1 MWPPDLGPADTQL
14 TLGFGGSVFE
24 EPEDFLP
31 PLSPGGTC
39 HPMPPIH
46 LGGLAM
52 CCLPKTTRSLNSLG
66 LDFASFFCS
75 SYITSHANMA
85 LDDGSRAQADP
96 RHGSQRHQ
104 SYSQPPAATSC
115 LLGSSPSPD
124 ATQCFSS
131 PPSSLS
137 SASSSSSPSSHLTLT
152 SPLCGFPTGQMS
164 LTKDSRQRQ
173 SLQDEFPS
181 IKQEPADN
189 LAPCKVEL
197 FPPDCQQRGGQFYQ
211 SQHAPVEQSHPAP
224 HEGPIAGAPLLSPR
238 RSGTP
243 GTNGTP
249 EGPEGQLCHWVEC
262 CATYGHQEELV
273 RHIEKAHIDQRK
285 GEEFTCLWAGCV
297 RRHKPFNAR
306 YKLLIHMRVHSGE
319 KPNKCM
325 FEGCSKAFSRL
336 ENLKIHLRSHTGEK
350 PYVCQH
356 PGCLKAFSN
365 SSDRAKHQ
373 RTHLDTKP
381 YACQVPGCT
390 KRYTDPSSLRKHVK
404 SHSTKSHQE
413 REAQATLPIVL
424 ESDML
429 SYCLARQHL
438 HASTGSG
445 VAVGN
450 PQNSLAG
457 MKGNHSLMSGIDG
470 FADMYSSSGAL
481 HKRTGSQFLAPPPEA
496 RSGYVGLEASM
507 GADSPLPSLTSPGRA
522 GAALASSSSSSF
534 LANEAPASRATVLDC
549 PAPPPDLQPGIR
561 PVTHHGY
568 HKVSGRHHEVLPEH
582 QACLYGNEK
591 MAQPITDGD
600 FDVTNYLTNHLASH
614 STGFDL
620 LRDLQGQAGGG
631 YSGSPPCPDDSF
643 LFQTG
648 GVDRCLS
655 QIYSIY
661 LDS

>member
-85 LDDGSRAQADP
+85 LDDGSRAQTDP

-224 HEGPIAGAPLLSPR
+224 HEGPIARAPLLSPR
-238 RSGTP
+238 RSRTP

-249 EGPEGQLCHWVEC
+249 EGPEGQLCRWVEC

-325 FEGCSKAFSRL
+325 
-336 ENLKIHLRSHTGEK
+336 
-350 PYVCQH
+350 V
-356 PGCLKAFSN
+356 
-365 SSDRAKHQ
+365 SS
-373 RTHLDTKP
+373 
-381 YACQVPGCT
+381 
-390 KRYTDPSSLRKHVK
+390 
-404 SHSTKSHQE
+404 
-413 REAQATLPIVL
+413 
-424 ESDML
+424 
-429 SYCLARQHL
+429 
-438 HASTGSG
+438 
-445 VAVGN
+445 
-450 PQNSLAG
+450 
-457 MKGNHSLMSGIDG
+457 
-470 FADMYSSSGAL
+470 
-481 HKRTGSQFLAPPPEA
+481 
-496 RSGYVGLEASM
+496 
-507 GADSPLPSLTSPGRA
+507 SPLPT
-522 GAALASSSSSSF
+522 
-534 LANEAPASRATVLDC
+534 
-549 PAPPPDLQPGIR
+549 
-561 PVTHHGY
+561 
-568 HKVSGRHHEVLPEH
+568 
-582 QACLYGNEK
+582 
-591 MAQPITDGD
+591 
-600 FDVTNYLTNHLASH
+600 
-614 STGFDL
+614 
-620 LRDLQGQAGGG
+620 
-631 YSGSPPCPDDSF
+631 
-643 LFQTG
+643 
-648 GVDRCLS
+648 
-655 QIYSIY
+655 
-661 LDS
+661 